1 MTVKPEIS
9 AIIIVYNG
17 MKFLPDCLNTLI
29 ADIGTISHEIIAV
42 DNGSSDGSAELIA
55 TNYPDVLLIRNGTNV
70 GFARA
75 VNIGLQTAS
84 SQHLYV
90 LNQDLRFKP
99 GATPTLLAKMK
110 GDVSLGMIGP
120 KYVGFD
126 GQLQHSARAFPT
138 CKHVWYDALL
148 LSRLFPSSRE
158 FGSWRMTWFDH
169 ESELEVDQP
178 MGSVMLIP
186 RGVIE
191 KVGLLDDSFPIFFND
206 VDYCRRIRAAG
217 YRLLYYPSAV
227 VEHFVGGST
236 RTRPMRMKIESHRS
250 MYRYLKKYARWYQ
263 YPTLW
268 FTGLLLLI
276 GLIPVLFRT
285 GLVLFRRA
293 T

>member
-1 MTVKPEIS
+1 MTAKPEIS

-17 MKFLPDCLNTLI
+17 MKFLPDCLSTLV
-29 ADIGTISHEIIAV
+29 DDLSGNSYEIIAV
-42 DNGSSDGSAELIA
+42 DNGSSDGSAEYIA
-55 TNYPDVLLIRNGTNV
+55 TVFPAIKIIRNGANF

-75 VNIGLQTAS
+75 VNVGLQAAIG
-84 SQHLYV
+84 QYLYL
-90 LNQDLRFKP
+90 LNQDLRFRP
-99 GATPTLLAKMK
+99 GATSTLLSRMK
-110 GDVSLGMIGP
+110 RDDSLGMIGP

-126 GQLQHSARAFPT
+126 GHLQPSARAFPT

-148 LSRLFPSSRE
+148 LSHMFPSSRE
-158 FGSWRMTWFDH
+158 FGSWRMTWSDH
-169 ESELEVDQP
+169 ESEMEVDQP

-191 KVGLLDDSFPIFFND
+191 RVGLLDESFPIFFND
-206 VDYCRRIRAAG
+206 VDYCRRIKAAG
-217 YRLLYYPSAV
+217 YRLLYCPTAV

-236 RTRPMRMKIESHRS
+236 RKRPIRMKIESHRS

-263 YPTLW
+263 YPALW
-268 FTGLLLLI
+268 LTGLLLLF

>member
-1 MTVKPEIS
+1 MTVKSEIS

-17 MKFLPDCLNTLI
+17 MKFLPDCLTTLVTDL
-29 ADIGTISHEIIAV
+29 AGISNEIIAV
-42 DNGSSDGSAELIA
+42 DNGSADGSADYITKEF
-55 TNYPDVLLIRNGTNV
+55 PSVKVIRNGANL

-75 VNIGLQTAS
+75 VNIGLQAANG
-84 SQHLYV
+84 QYLYV
-90 LNQDLRFKP
+90 LNQDLRFRQ
-99 GATPTLLAKMK
+99 GTTPTLLAKVK
-110 GDVSLGMIGP
+110 GDNSIGMIGP

-126 GQLQHSARAFPT
+126 GHLQYSARSFPS

-148 LSRLFPSSRE
+148 LSRMFPSSKE

-169 ESELEVDQP
+169 ESEMEVDQP

-186 RGVIE
+186 RSVVD
-191 KVGLLDDSFPIFFND
+191 KVGLLDESFPIFFND
-206 VDYCRRIRAAG
+206 VDYCRRIKAAG
-217 YRLLYYPSAV
+217 YRLLYYPSVV

-263 YPTLW
+263 YPVLW
-268 FTGLLLLI
+268 LTGLLLLL
-276 GLIPVLFRT
+276 GLLPVLLRAALI
-285 GLVLFRRA
+285 GFRRA